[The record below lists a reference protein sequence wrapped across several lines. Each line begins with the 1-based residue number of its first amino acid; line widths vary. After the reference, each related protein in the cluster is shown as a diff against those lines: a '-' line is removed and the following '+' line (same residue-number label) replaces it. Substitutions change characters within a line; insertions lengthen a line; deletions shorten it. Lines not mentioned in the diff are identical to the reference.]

1 MGQELEY
8 KYEVGGLLGTSFYL
22 GDANTNKFYK
32 SNKFAGGAM
41 FRYNINPRMAL
52 KFDLEACGIS
62 GDANTSGNYF
72 PDRSGMSKSFSN
84 TVWDLGCQYEIC
96 FWGYGTGKG
105 FKGTKRLT
113 PYISMGLGF
122 TYCNSLAFNLPV
134 GVGVKYKLAER
145 LNLGIDWAMH
155 FATSDNLDGI
165 TDPYKIKSGFLK
177 NKDTYCTTQIFL
189 SYDICPKLRKCNN
202 D

>member
-1 MGQELEY
+1 
-8 KYEVGGLLGTSFYL
+8 
-22 GDANTNKFYK
+22 
-32 SNKFAGGAM
+32 
-41 FRYNINPRMAL
+41 
-52 KFDLEACGIS
+52 
-62 GDANTSGNYF
+62 
-72 PDRSGMSKSFSN
+72 
-84 TVWDLGCQYEIC
+84 
-96 FWGYGTGKG
+96 
-105 FKGTKRLT
+105 
-113 PYISMGLGF
+113 MGLGF

-177 NKDTYCTTQIFL
+177 NKDPYCTTQIFL